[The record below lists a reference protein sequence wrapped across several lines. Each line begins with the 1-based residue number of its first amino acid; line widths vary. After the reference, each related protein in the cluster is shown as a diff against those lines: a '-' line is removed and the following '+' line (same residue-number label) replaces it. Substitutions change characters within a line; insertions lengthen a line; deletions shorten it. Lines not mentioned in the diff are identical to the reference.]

1 MFDEKSR
8 YLSAETQAVPDA
20 RGRTVTVVLPP
31 DAPAQELLGI
41 HLLRQGERTDHLA
54 AKYLNDP
61 AGYWR
66 LAEQNDAMLP
76 ETLTEQRE
84 IEVPVKST

>member
-8 YLSAETQAVPDA
+8 YAAADTQAVTDS
-20 RGRTVTVVLPP
+20 RGRTVMVVVPP
-31 DAPAQELLGI
+31 PAPAQQLLGI
-41 HLLRQGERTDHLA
+41 HLLRQGERLDHLA
-54 AKYLNDP
+54 ARYLNNP

-76 ETLTEQRE
+76 ETLAERRE
-84 IEVPVKST
+84 IEIPLKSK